1 MEGWRK
7 QANLGMVW
15 EGFLA
20 LLTLRQFPFIGQLPI
35 PAIKAQSNIKNTIKP
50 LAHKLIERGV
60 SDLEH
65 GRDLLSILR
74 ESHPSQYR
82 DQLTVWPGSPRQCR
96 CRKGEAHPRR

>member
-35 PAIKAQSNIKNTIKP
+35 PALKAQSNIKNTIKP
-50 LAHKLIERGV
+50 LANKLIQRGV
-60 SDLEH
+60 SDVEH

-74 ESHPSQYR
+74 TTNFYSFTDKST
-82 DQLTVWPGSPRQCR
+82 DDINSS
-96 CRKGEAHPRR
+96 RKSWFRERKAHSR

>member
-20 LLTLRQFPFIGQLPI
+20 LLTLRQFPFIGQMPI
-35 PAIKAQSNIKNTIKP
+35 PALKAQSNIKNTIKP
-50 LAHKLIERGV
+50 LANKLVQRGV
-60 SDLEH
+60 SDVEQ

-74 ESHPSQYR
+74 TSRLYSFNDR
-82 DQLTVWPGSPRQCR
+82 SINGIFSPCKCWFREG
-96 CRKGEAHPRR
+96 KAHSR